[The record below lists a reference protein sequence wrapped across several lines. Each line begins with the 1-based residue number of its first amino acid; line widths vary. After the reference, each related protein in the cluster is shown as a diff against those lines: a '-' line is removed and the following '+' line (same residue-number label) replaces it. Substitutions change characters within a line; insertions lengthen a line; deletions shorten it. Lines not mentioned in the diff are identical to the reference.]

1 VYATGGNLHAAATA
15 HAISF
20 TSRIPRVARDASAHT
35 RSARSTRIFPTVPT
49 SSAARPTP
57 SARSTRRNLPSRA
70 DTPLWCAVIPA
81 RSKNGHTRDIV
92 PTASVSGVR
101 GRARYARTSRVASPI
116 PRYRG
121 STITREIVRSKTFTR
136 CAASRLSTPSN
147 TPGHARPRHH
157 AFSTGRDTTRHATG
171 SPSLSITTTSHT
183 IAGRSPR

>member
-1 VYATGGNLHAAATA
+1 MYATGGNLHAAAA
-15 HAISF
+15 ASAISL
-20 TSRIPRVARDASAHT
+20 TLRIPRVARDASAHA
-35 RSARSTRIFPTVPT
+35 RSARSTRLFRTAPA
-49 SSAARPTP
+49 SSAARPM
-57 SARSTRRNLPSRA
+57 SSDRSTRRNLASRA

-92 PTASVSGVR
+92 PTASVSGVS

-136 CAASRLSTPSN
+136 RAASRLSTPSN

-157 AFSTGRDTTRHATG
+157 AFSTGRDTTRLATG
-171 SPSLSITTTSHT
+171 SPSLSITSTSHT
-183 IAGRSPR
+183 VAKRSPR